1 MPARARELL
10 EALSPRQR
18 LAGVAAVALVL
29 STLLPWF
36 EKSYYDPRLRE
47 PVTDAVS
54 AFGALSFVEA
64 AVFLVAAGVVLL
76 LVTRAQGRAY
86 ELPGG
91 DGTVVLVAGGWAA
104 LLIFWRVFDRPDAVG
119 QGATVGIQWGVFV
132 AFCAAAALAAAG
144 WRLREAERPP
154 GRPAE
159 RPDDAPEAPTT
170 VVDDGVDPHDA
181 PTADAPTRRIAR

>member
-1 MPARARELL
+1 MAARALL

-18 LAGVAAVALVL
+18 LAGLAAVALVV
-29 STLLPWF
+29 SMVLPWF

-47 PVTDAVS
+47 PVTDAIS
-54 AFGALSFVEA
+54 AFGAVSFVEA

-76 LVTRAQGRAY
+76 LVTRARGAAY

-91 DGTVVLVAGGWAA
+91 DGTVVLAAGAWAA

-132 AFCAAAALAAAG
+132 AFCAAAALAVAG
-144 WRLREAERPP
+144 WWLREAERPA
-154 GRPAE
+154 GLPAE
-159 RPDDAPEAPTT
+159 RGGDAPQPPAT
-170 VVDDGVDPHDA
+170 VVDDGVDPHEE
-181 PTADAPTRRIAR
+181 PTAEAPTRRVAP

>member
-10 EALSPRQR
+10 ETLSPRQR
-18 LAGVAAVALVL
+18 LAGLAAVALVL
-29 STLLPWF
+29 SMVLPWF

-54 AFGALSFVEA
+54 AFGAVSFVEA

-76 LVTRAQGRAY
+76 LVTRARGGAY

-91 DGTVVLVAGGWAA
+91 DGTVVLGAGAWAA
-104 LLIFWRVFDRPDAVG
+104 LLIFWRVFDRPEAVG

-132 AFCAAAALAAAG
+132 AFCAAAALALAG
-144 WRLREAERPP
+144 WRLREAERPS
-154 GRPAE
+154 GLPAE
-159 RPDDAPEAPTT
+159 RGEDVPDPPTT
-170 VVDDGVDPHDA
+170 VVDDGVDPHEE
-181 PTADAPTRRIAR
+181 PTAEAPTRRVAP